1 MGAGWWGGDE
11 ASDTCVFIIRHIAI
25 RKSSPFHQEIHTFEV
40 HRAVLLLVSI
50 FYTDFP
56 GVLVEKKSIYIYIF
70 LYCIFITS
78 ALLLLSVAP
87 RSSKGSFFL
96 LDSHTGTLLGRIE
109 KGSARVDDDFPSI
122 SWRVPPSF
130 FYSFYFE
137 KNIDLINKHI

>member
-11 ASDTCVFIIRHIAI
+11 VSDTCVFIIRNIAI
-25 RKSSPFHQEIHTFEV
+25 RKSSPFHQGTRTFEV

-56 GVLVEKKSIYIYIF
+56 GVLVEKKKRRIYINIYIY

-87 RSSKGSFFL
+87 RSSKGSVSETSSFYWIL
-96 LDSHTGTLLGRIE
+96 IGTLLGRIE
-109 KGSARVDDDFPSI
+109 KGSAPI
-122 SWRVPPSF
+122 LLPP
-130 FYSFYFE
+130 
-137 KNIDLINKHI
+137 